1 MQLKE
6 NDLVFAKIKESAII
20 PSKEDEN
27 AGYDIYACFDDDY
40 RIVLP
45 HDTELIPTGIASA
58 LSPKHYIQIEERGST
73 GSKGIKKS
81 AGVIDSGHRGEWFIT
96 ITNSSNKDLII
107 SKIGKED
114 MISKYG
120 KTDDEGDVYI
130 PYKNQRVYLKFNDGY
145 PTDDLIIYPYK
156 KAIAQAVV
164 HEVPRL
170 DIKEITYE
178 ELLTIESSRGVG
190 RLGSSKK

>member
-1 MQLKE
+1 MHLKE
-6 NDLVFAKIKESAII
+6 NDLVFAKVKEGAII

-27 AGYDIYACFDDDY
+27 AGYDIYSCFDEDY

-58 LSPKHYIQIEERGST
+58 LSPKYYIQIEERGST

-81 AGVIDSGHRGEWFIT
+81 AGVIDSGYRGEWFVA

-107 SKIGKED
+107 SKIGKD
-114 MISKYG
+114 DLISKYG

-130 PYKNQRVYLKFNDGY
+130 PYKNQRVYLNFSDGC
-145 PTDDLIIYPYK
+145 PTDDLIIYPYN

-164 HEVPRL
+164 QEVP
-170 DIKEITYE
+170 IMQVHEASYE
-178 ELLTIESSRGVG
+178 ELLTIKSDRGIG
-190 RLGSSKK
+190 MLGSSKK